1 MAAAKQDWRRLSG
14 FSIPELRENRQ
25 HGTMQDYQQYQKV
38 YDCSEEPAMVPL
50 TVNTC
55 RRIFRCAK
63 GDCTTIGWVDML
75 EDPENVKVLG
85 QMQVSRKIINIF
97 SFVMI
102 ILVRSQRN

>member
-1 MAAAKQDWRRLSG
+1 MAAAKQGWRRLSD
-14 FSIPELRENRQ
+14 FSIAGLHDNRQ
-25 HGTMQDYQQYQKV
+25 HGAMQNYQQYHKV
-38 YDCSEEPAMVPL
+38 YKCSEEPAMVPL

-55 RRIFRCAK
+55 RQIFRCAK

-97 SFVMI
+97 SFVMM
-102 ILVRSQRN
+102 ILVRS

>member
-25 HGTMQDYQQYQKV
+25 HAAMQDYQQYQQV
-38 YDCSEEPAMVPL
+38 LDCSEELEMVSL
-50 TVNTC
+50 TVSIC
-55 RRIFRCAK
+55 RRIFPCAK

-75 EDPENVKVLG
+75 EDPENVTVLG

-97 SFVMI
+97 SFVMM
-102 ILVRSQRN
+102 ILVRS